1 MSDKRGMATGAGWW
15 QENADRLMDAVDRVS
30 GYVPALNATAAAHD
44 TVFGRAPDRLRI
56 TRVVITPDANYR
68 YGGVYLVN
76 RGTAGTANTGTLASK
91 TASAATLSAGTP
103 YTLTLGETVTMAKN
117 EYWAFSR
124 ATANGTTA
132 LQGFGFE
139 IEYELLDALKPS

>member
-1 MSDKRGMATGAGWW
+1 MATGSAWW
-15 QENADRLMDAVDRVS
+15 QENADRLMKAVERQG
-30 GYVPALNATAAAHD
+30 GYVPALNASAAAHN
-44 TVFGRAPDRLRI
+44 TVFGRAPDRLQI
-56 TRVVITPDANYR
+56 TRVVVTPDAAYT

-91 TASAATLSAGTP
+91 TASAGTLSAGTP
-103 YTLTLGETVTMAKN
+103 YTLTLGATVTMAKN